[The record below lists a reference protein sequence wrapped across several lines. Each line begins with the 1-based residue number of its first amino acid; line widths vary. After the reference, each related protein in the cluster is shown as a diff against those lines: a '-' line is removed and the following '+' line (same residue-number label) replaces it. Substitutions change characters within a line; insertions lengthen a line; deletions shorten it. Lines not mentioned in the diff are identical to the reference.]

1 MPSTRWREE
10 GALLEQKRPD
20 AKEGGS
26 GLAGVGAVL
35 CGRGNS
41 AGNDRKRA
49 YQPDG
54 LIGPDWSSRG
64 GAGSG
69 GDPGTGRAVSLE
81 SGEVGR
87 RMASRAVG
95 GNPESTRKGAGPG
108 AETGRVPL
116 GRRAGVHQSA
126 RVRVSPGG
134 DASAGRS
141 PEGGLESRGGESEGR
156 RGGVSVPPGVWLG
169 GCLRGNNL
177 PTVREATRGFRLGC
191 ADVQLLSAQER
202 DPGVPL
208 PAW

>member
-20 AKEGGS
+20 AREGGS

-35 CGRGNS
+35 RGRGDS
-41 AGNDRKRA
+41 VGNDRERA

-54 LIGPDWSSRG
+54 LIGPDWSSGG

-69 GDPGTGRAVSLE
+69 RDPGTGRAGALE

-87 RMASRAVG
+87 RRASRAAG

-108 AETGRVPL
+108 ADTGRVPL

-134 DASAGRS
+134 DASAAGVPRAGS
-141 PEGGLESRGGESEGR
+141 RAEEGCR
-156 RGGVSVPPGVWLG
+156 RGPG
-169 GCLRGNNL
+169 
-177 PTVREATRGFRLGC
+177 EE
-191 ADVQLLSAQER
+191 SACPQVCGWGAACGETTYPR
-202 DPGVPL
+202 
-208 PAW
+208 